1 MQTFGAKAQ
10 ELPGN
15 RKGPLMKQTLVGIG
29 FDIQPIPVEVPKR
42 SISRE
47 LAAGL

>member
-1 MQTFGAKAQ
+1 MA
-10 ELPGN
+10 
-15 RKGPLMKQTLVGIG
+15 QTLVGIG

-47 LAAGL
+47 LARGL